1 LRYTKPTLV
10 QEIRFDQDC
19 RTLKAVQRDRLR
31 QIAAATDGNEVPARI
46 MTALETMAAFIAENM
61 RGCVPAATRTT
72 ARLHA
77 IDAVGA
83 WIAGAHTVEGQALI
97 AFRGPAPDLATA
109 CAVTRSSEID
119 AIHLASTTTPG
130 GIIIPAALVI
140 ATLRGET
147 DTAAVAEA
155 IIAGTEAMVRLGA
168 AIGGPGIL
176 YRGIWPTYFAAPFGV
191 AAVAAR
197 LYELDAR
204 QTANALALGFALASA
219 GVGHHNAAT
228 TARWFAIGNAAR
240 SGLTA
245 AQAASRGFTSDLG
258 LLDGGFLQGAY
269 GITPDIA
276 AFTANLG
283 EEFALDQ
290 TSFKP
295 WCGARQTM
303 AATQALREA
312 MIDGVAPGS
321 IASITVHVPP
331 PTLKMIDHAVRPGDR
346 ASHLTSVQ
354 YHLALAACDPAA
366 LMDVGHS
373 PAVLTPDIQDFMRK
387 VRVVADAALLAHYPK
402 AWPARIALHTPQGM
416 REHTVVHVPGDP
428 QRPFDERDICDKFR
442 HITARLDAASA
453 ARLLERCR
461 AAFEARRW
469 PPDLLTE
476 IMQAEMHRVAA
487 P

>member
-1 LRYTKPTLV
+1 
-10 QEIRFDQDC
+10 
-19 RTLKAVQRDRLR
+19 
-31 QIAAATDGNEVPARI
+31 
-46 MTALETMAAFIAENM
+46 
-61 RGCVPAATRTT
+61 
-72 ARLHA
+72 
-77 IDAVGA
+77 
-83 WIAGAHTVEGQALI
+83 
-97 AFRGPAPDLATA
+97 
-109 CAVTRSSEID
+109 
-119 AIHLASTTTPG
+119 
-130 GIIIPAALVI
+130 
-140 ATLRGET
+140 
-147 DTAAVAEA
+147 
-155 IIAGTEAMVRLGA
+155 
-168 AIGGPGIL
+168 
-176 YRGIWPTYFAAPFGV
+176 
-191 AAVAAR
+191 
-197 LYELDAR
+197 
-204 QTANALALGFALASA
+204 
-219 GVGHHNAAT
+219 
-228 TARWFAIGNAAR
+228 
-240 SGLTA
+240 
-245 AQAASRGFTSDLG
+245 

-295 WCGARQTM
+295 WCAARQTM

-373 PAVLTPDIQDFMRK
+373 PTVLTPDIQDFMRK

-402 AWPARIALHTPQGM
+402 AWPARIALHTPQGV
-416 REHTVVHVPGDP
+416 REHTVAHVPGDP

-442 HITARLDAASA
+442 HITARLDAARA

-476 IMQAEMHRVAA
+476 ITQAETHRMAA

>member
-1 LRYTKPTLV
+1 
-10 QEIRFDQDC
+10 
-19 RTLKAVQRDRLR
+19 
-31 QIAAATDGNEVPARI
+31 

-61 RGCVPAATRTT
+61 RGRVPAATRGT

-147 DTAAVAEA
+147 DTAAVTEA

-197 LYELDAR
+197 LYELDTR
-204 QTANALALGFALASA
+204 QTANALALGLALASA
-219 GVGHHNAAT
+219 GVGHHNTAT

-312 MIDGVAPGS
+312 MIAGVAPGS

-461 AAFEARRW
+461 AAFEDRRW

-476 IMQAEMHRVAA
+476 ITQAETHRMAA